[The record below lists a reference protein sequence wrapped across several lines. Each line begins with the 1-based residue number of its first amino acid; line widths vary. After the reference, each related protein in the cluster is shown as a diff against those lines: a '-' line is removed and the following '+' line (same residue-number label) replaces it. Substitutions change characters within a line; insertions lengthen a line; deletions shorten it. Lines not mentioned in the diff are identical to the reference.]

1 MAILAWGLN
10 HATAPLDLRERVAFP
25 DEQLAE
31 AVRRLR
37 DGLAPVAEVA
47 ILSTCN
53 RTEIYCVTDT
63 TSHESVL
70 SWLARSRDVE
80 AELLTRTTYAH
91 WNVDAVRHL
100 MRVASGLDSQVLGE
114 PQIMGQ
120 VKSAYDL
127 AKSAGTL
134 GPELSHM
141 SQLAL
146 ATAKRVRTDTDIGR
160 HPISIAYAT
169 VSLAQQIFGDLSQSQ
184 ALLIG
189 AGETIELVAR
199 HLKEAGVSQ
208 LVVANRTLARAQE
221 LTALLGGKA
230 ITLGEIPDALAQSD
244 LVIASTGSPTPLLG
258 KGTVEEVLKIRR
270 HRPIFMMDIAVPR
283 DIEPQVSELRD
294 VYLYTIDDLTAI
306 IEENVR
312 NRSEAARDAELLI
325 DEGVLRYV
333 KEQRIR
339 DVRDV
344 VRSFRDQAE
353 AVQAEEL
360 AKSLKRLASGS
371 DPAEVI
377 EQLARNLT
385 NKLIHKPTVAI
396 RNAGAKGRG
405 DLIEWLQE
413 LYDLKSGKS

>member
-1 MAILAWGLN
+1 
-10 HATAPLDLRERVAFP
+10 
-25 DEQLAE
+25 
-31 AVRRLR
+31 
-37 DGLAPVAEVA
+37 
-47 ILSTCN
+47 
-53 RTEIYCVTDT
+53 
-63 TSHESVL
+63 
-70 SWLARSRDVE
+70 
-80 AELLTRTTYAH
+80 
-91 WNVDAVRHL
+91 
-100 MRVASGLDSQVLGE
+100 
-114 PQIMGQ
+114 
-120 VKSAYDL
+120 
-127 AKSAGTL
+127 
-134 GPELSHM
+134 M